1 MGWDDLF
8 RILRPF
14 SLKLSSD
21 VMTAVFYYY
30 ATTDDGDDD
39 KVLIDFDVD
48 PFMSRSDANFD
59 RINRPDRS

>member
-21 VMTAVFYYY
+21 VTVFYYY